1 MGFIFFSLIIV
12 FNSMTMDLPYKLL
25 RYIVYI
31 LLVIQVESG
40 ESDQIPEKCHFSPE
54 GKDCCTFYEVIKP
67 IMPIGMTDDQQIE
80 MLCHEDTMWNQ
91 LLKGRGVFEDDGI
104 GCDMDTTGSIKENC
118 KQLCANKDVCKK
130 IS

>member
-1 MGFIFFSLIIV
+1 M
-12 FNSMTMDLPYKLL
+12 L
-25 RYIVYI
+25 RCIVYI
-31 LLVIQVESG
+31 LLVINVESG

-67 IMPIGMTDDQQIE
+67 IMPKDMTDDQQHE

-91 LLKGRGVFEDDGI
+91 LLKGRGVFEDDDI
-104 GCDMDTTGSIKENC
+104 GCDRDTTGSIKENC
-118 KQLCANKDVCKK
+118 EQLCANKDACKK